1 VKHISGQDFDV
12 MVGDLL
18 VHVEALSASIT
29 DNTKATMSG
38 GVPDGYVSGDVACS
52 GDIEVDT
59 KNFNLLVEAARTA
72 GSFRELE
79 PFDIN
84 CVALVGDEKMTQELF
99 GCKLNVSDLINIDPK
114 GAEKSKHKVT
124 FEVTSPDFVKINGV
138 PYLSEDDTKGI

>member
-1 VKHISGQDFDV
+1 
-12 MVGDLL
+12 LL

-29 DNTKATMSG
+29 DNTKATMTN
-38 GVPDGYVSGDVACS
+38 GVPDGFVSGDVSCS
-52 GDIEVDT
+52 GDVEVDT
-59 KNFNLLVEAARTA
+59 KNFNLLVEAARAA

-84 CVALVGDEKMTQELF
+84 CVALAGDEKMTQELF